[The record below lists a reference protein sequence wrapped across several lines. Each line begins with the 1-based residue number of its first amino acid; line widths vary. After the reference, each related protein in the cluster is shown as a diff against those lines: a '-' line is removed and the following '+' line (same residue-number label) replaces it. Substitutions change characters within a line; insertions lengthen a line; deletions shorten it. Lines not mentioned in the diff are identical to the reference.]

1 MREVV
6 FVSSNKNFVG
16 NIAALYNYMR
26 PQLKNINVYVCVCH
40 HCHFPHQK
48 LLGELVQAFGA
59 SEEGSIDGGV
69 HFFNH
74 QVL

>member
-1 MREVV
+1 
-6 FVSSNKNFVG
+6 
-16 NIAALYNYMR
+16 MR
-26 PQLKNINVYVCVCH
+26 PQLKNINDCVFH

-48 LLGELVQAFGA
+48 LLGEWVQAFGA
-59 SEEGSIDGGV
+59 SEEGSIDGVV

>member
-1 MREVV
+1 MRQVV

-16 NIAALYNYMR
+16 NIALLCNYMR
-26 PQLKNINVYVCVCH
+26 PQLKNINVYVCDCH
-40 HCHFPHQK
+40 YCHFPHQK
-48 LLGELVQAFGA
+48 LLGEWVQAFGA
-59 SEEGSIDGGV
+59 SEEGLIDGVV